1 MNELDDL
8 VVSAHHEAGHTV
20 IGALIGV
27 PVSFVTI
34 AEPAHVTIS
43 WRGILK
49 VCLSD
54 SHRAVFFLAGM
65 IVQRYYFPTVPI
77 TSRNDEAV
85 LMGLP
90 EHRRIAYTDFINHH
104 LEDPDVRGKIEDLAA
119 RLITDLSID
128 L

>member
-1 MNELDDL
+1 MKAPSDSE
-8 VVSAHHEAGHTV
+8 VTAIHEAGHCI
-20 IGALIGV
+20 IGDLIGV
-27 PVSFVTI
+27 RVSFVTI
-34 AEPAHVTIS
+34 AEPAHCSLS
-43 WRGILK
+43 WRGVLK
-49 VCLSD
+49 ICLSD

-65 IVQRYYFPTVPI
+65 TVQRYYFPIVPI

-104 LEDPDVRGKIEDLAA
+104 LADPAVRRKTKDLAA
-119 RLITDLSID
+119 RLITELSID

>member
-1 MNELDDL
+1 MTAPDDL
-8 VVSAHHEAGHTV
+8 VVSAHHEAGHAV
-20 IGALIGV
+20 IGALVGV
-27 PVSFVTI
+27 NISFVTI

-49 VCLSD
+49 ICLSD

-65 IVQRYYFPTVPI
+65 TVQRYYFPTVPI
-77 TSRNDEAV
+77 TSTKDQEV

-90 EHRRIAYTDFINHH
+90 EHRRIAYTDFINHY
-104 LEDPDVRGKIEDLAA
+104 LADPAVRRKIEDLAA
-119 RLITDLSID
+119 RLVTEFSID